1 MEYFEQLNTN
11 GCVSYF
17 LASPSARKA
26 WLVDPLLVDTDR
38 YLALLKQHGC
48 ALEGVIDTHTHA
60 DHLSAGAWLVNETKC
75 FYLMHESSGVKCVT
89 DRVSD
94 ALEIDL
100 HDVKVHLMHTPG
112 HTRDSM
118 CVILPDR
125 ILTGDCLFLD
135 DGGAGRDDLPGG
147 DPSAHFESLQRLR
160 QLPDDLTVYPGHDY
174 RRRSPSTLAVQKDR
188 NPFFK
193 PGTSEEYVNF
203 IQELKLGPA
212 DWMKLVLKANS
223 DCVTDA
229 SAVYVPTG
237 MSSCEVMGTMSTC
250 ASSQEVQHVSP
261 SELSTQLAMAHKYGC
276 ESPILLDVR
285 ESAELTGELGHLPH
299 IIHIPVGTLESRL
312 TELDYAKNREI
323 VTICKIGGRAKT
335 AAKLLLSAGYAN
347 VKVMTGGMTGW
358 NEVGLPIEREPLIHA

>member
-1 MEYFEQLNTN
+1 MEFFEQLNTN
-11 GCVSYF
+11 GCVTYF
-17 LASPSARKA
+17 LASPTAKKA
-26 WLVDPLLVDTDR
+26 WLVDPLLVETDR
-38 YLALLKQHGC
+38 YMALLRKHGC
-48 ALEGVIDTHTHA
+48 TLEGVIDTHTHA
-60 DHLSAGAWLVNETKC
+60 DHLSAGSWLVKETRC
-75 FYLMHESSGVKCVT
+75 FYLMHESSGVKCTT

-135 DGGAGRDDLPGG
+135 EGGAGRDDLPGG
-147 DPSAHFESLQRLR
+147 DAGMHFESLQRLR
-160 QLPDDLTVYPGHDY
+160 HLPDDLTVYPGHDY
-174 RRRSPSTLAVQKDR
+174 RRRSPSSLASQKSR

-193 PGTSEEYVNF
+193 PTSRDEYINF

-212 DWMKLVLKANS
+212 EWMKLVLKANS
-223 DCVTDA
+223 DCVTDPGA
-229 SAVYVPTG
+229 VHIPAGLSA
-237 MSSCEVMGTMSTC
+237 CEVQGTMSTC
-250 ASSQEVQHVSP
+250 ATNQEVEYVSP
-261 SELSTQLAMAHKYGC
+261 ADLNTQMEMARKYGC

-285 ESAELTGELGHLPH
+285 ESAELTGELGHLPG
-299 IIHIPVGTLESRL
+299 IIHIPVGALESRIG
-312 TELDYAKNREI
+312 ELDYARNREI

-335 AAKLLLSAGYAN
+335 AAKLLLSTGHVN

-358 NEVGLPIEREPLIHA
+358 NEVGLPVGREPLIHA